1 MMSINENNYVDK
13 AEAIIKEIAQSKDK
27 KITTSQI
34 RNILAM
40 VSDIYNEVLSKK
52 SEILEQSIVSRIEY
66 LRVRCV
72 YDAGRDKAVRKLI
85 EEADILH
92 ILKQIGDSRRNYLVF
107 CRYMEALVAFHKYYI
122 GE

>member
-85 EEADILH
+85 EEADILN